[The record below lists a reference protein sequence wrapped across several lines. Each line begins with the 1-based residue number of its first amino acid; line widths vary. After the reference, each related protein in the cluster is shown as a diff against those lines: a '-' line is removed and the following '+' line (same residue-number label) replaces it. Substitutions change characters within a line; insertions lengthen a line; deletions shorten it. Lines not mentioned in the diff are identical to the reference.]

1 MKTMLQFFKSHPE
14 FITIPVIILL
24 WIISI
29 PILRLADPVS
39 ATFDAGVFQVPIF
52 TVFQFLLYVATA
64 WYILKLLFGTFY
76 KYIKTK
82 MKSDFNELTGWQKI
96 KLSYS
101 VFFIL
106 LALLAYLA
114 RTLVVS
120 PVLS

>member
-1 MKTMLQFFKSHPE
+1 MKTIFQFFKSHPE
-14 FITIPVIILL
+14 FISIPVLILL

-29 PILRLADPVS
+29 PVLRMADPVS

-64 WYILKLLFGTFY
+64 WYVLKLLFGTFY
-76 KYIKTK
+76 KYLSSK
-82 MKSDFNELTGWQKI
+82 MKTDFNDLTKWQKI

-101 VFFIL
+101 IFFLL

>member
-1 MKTMLQFFKSHPE
+1 MKTIFQFFKSHPE
-14 FITIPVIILL
+14 FISIPVLILL

-29 PILRLADPVS
+29 PVLRMADPVS

-64 WYILKLLFGTFY
+64 WYVLKLLFGTFY
-76 KYIKTK
+76 KYLISRMKT
-82 MKSDFNELTGWQKI
+82 DFNDLTKWQKI

-101 VFFIL
+101 IFFLL